1 MQDINNKSTLYLFT
15 DGSANPKTKIGFGA
29 YLLLKEEELS
39 STTLTKDAVITKRFE
54 ETDSSKLELQALLWA
69 LKTINIKNSKI
80 VVYTDCQN
88 TVGLKGRRER
98 FEKNNYKSKKKDL
111 IANHELY
118 KEFYTITDAIECEF
132 VKVKGHK
139 KNEEKNSI
147 DKIFTLVDIAARD
160 ALRESFL

>member
-1 MQDINNKSTLYLFT
+1 MTDKQTLYLFT

-29 YLLLKEEELS
+29 YLLLNEEELYS
-39 STTLTKDAVITKRFE
+39 ANLNKTNVTTKMFE
-54 ETDSSKLELQALLWA
+54 QTSSSKLELQALLWA
-69 LKTINIKNSKI
+69 LSTINIEDSNL

-118 KEFYTITDAIECEF
+118 KEFYIITDDIECEF
-132 VKVKGHK
+132 IKVKGHK